1 MSSNLNTTTQ
11 FTVLF
16 TAQKFK
22 KNKTWQDGRIVYYS
36 FNRKII
42 LIDEKGYNIDK
53 KFSKTGIPEVG
64 DEIKFNFHLVTVEL
78 LDNQTSQTNAT
89 TNLQVTPILSTPQ
102 ITNTDRQINPDILQ
116 SNISKLNIDQQPI
129 RRRFRK
135 MNIGLSQSHMAS
147 HNVFS
152 STNTNILM
160 HNNNN
165 NNSNNNN
172 NNSNNNNNTYTDCEQ
187 LNNQVQPTVF
197 NQYNNFNQQ
206 INSTGILSTNSSIQK
221 SKEKCIKVP
230 NVIEI
235 GAIDTPI
242 TDTSSTF
249 KNSSELSSNFLTN
262 NVIVK
267 SNDEQLAFDEFQTNT
282 TPPNTSTSNTV
293 NETHDVHMNSIQQ
306 EEQQIGVKRTTKDT
320 NINIQKRVRIGLSKN
335 SSKSL
340 HSKSAIDVSLSA
352 NETIAAEDQ
361 ALPSTSITLK
371 ENNLPPSSS
380 SSRSL
385 VSVTTSTAPSAFVP
399 GSLVNSHNDE
409 ATSNTLLSNK
419 SAPSKHFKIPYA
431 NGVSTPLVLFFPTLE
446 KAMTVIKTR
455 KLPKRTKIIPTK
467 FKSVV
472 EYKEIFKKA
481 IHEHLQLM
489 LLNNAMHYFINS
501 EKATTNNMERFFR
514 SKGLSFYTGCRLKNN
529 SYYTHEDV
537 FNLSVQNREN
547 HNKYSKDDI
556 WVISTSL
563 SFDSSQTFLGRSTFY
578 GPSSD
583 GCIEFKCITPRDY
596 RVASKF
602 PTNQPSLFALRT
614 ISAGSEFMMLDTLED
629 MLDQLPVLP
638 NILNDGKRSKRNNQ
652 PELHNVSM
660 NGMNQLAVIR
670 LTESDCINIPEKLN
684 ETAQQYKLNEDQA
697 NALYCMAKSVIIA
710 PGWNEDTSNP
720 ITLVHGV
727 FGSGKSFLAAVMIIF
742 LRELIDTVN
751 DKREP
756 EDQIS
761 FKIMITCFTNV
772 AVDRILSVLVKLGFD
787 NFVRIGSLKRI
798 AKNLLPYTVRAKITG
813 NEELKELEHM
823 LDDPNNTEEEI
834 ENISSAI
841 QRFRKCENILEVHKA
856 DVVGTTCN
864 ASSFDIFN
872 DTVFPFVLMDECS
885 QIMEPMT
892 IVPLARFKCSRMVLI
907 GDPLQ
912 LPPTIATQS
921 DDDKIGQ
928 GLDKTLFS
936 RLIEMGIQSIML
948 RSQYRCHPNISS
960 ISNKLFYENKL
971 LNGHVVETR
980 QPLVTG
986 LSPLIFVDVIGNDQ
1000 KSIGNSFWNR
1010 DEIAIVA
1017 HTIQE
1022 LSNLGVDSSSI
1033 GIISLYK
1040 EQVDKIQLYLG
1051 NNTSNQ
1057 NNISNIQ
1064 ISTVDA
1070 FQGAEKEIII
1080 LSTVRTLVVDSLINL
1095 LESM

>member
-1 MSSNLNTTTQ
+1 M
-11 FTVLF
+11 
-16 TAQKFK
+16 
-22 KNKTWQDGRIVYYS
+22 Y
-36 FNRKII
+36 II
-42 LIDEKGYNIDK
+42 LC
-53 KFSKTGIPEVG
+53 
-64 DEIKFNFHLVTVEL
+64 
-78 LDNQTSQTNAT
+78 
-89 TNLQVTPILSTPQ
+89 
-102 ITNTDRQINPDILQ
+102 
-116 SNISKLNIDQQPI
+116 LNI
-129 RRRFRK
+129 R
-135 MNIGLSQSHMAS
+135 
-147 HNVFS
+147 
-152 STNTNILM
+152 
-160 HNNNN
+160 
-165 NNSNNNN
+165 
-172 NNSNNNNNTYTDCEQ
+172 
-187 LNNQVQPTVF
+187 
-197 NQYNNFNQQ
+197 
-206 INSTGILSTNSSIQK
+206 SI
-221 SKEKCIKVP
+221 
-230 NVIEI
+230 
-235 GAIDTPI
+235 
-242 TDTSSTF
+242 
-249 KNSSELSSNFLTN
+249 
-262 NVIVK
+262 
-267 SNDEQLAFDEFQTNT
+267 
-282 TPPNTSTSNTV
+282 
-293 NETHDVHMNSIQQ
+293 
-306 EEQQIGVKRTTKDT
+306 
-320 NINIQKRVRIGLSKN
+320 
-335 SSKSL
+335 
-340 HSKSAIDVSLSA
+340 
-352 NETIAAEDQ
+352 
-361 ALPSTSITLK
+361 
-371 ENNLPPSSS
+371 
-380 SSRSL
+380 
-385 VSVTTSTAPSAFVP
+385 
-399 GSLVNSHNDE
+399 
-409 ATSNTLLSNK
+409 
-419 SAPSKHFKIPYA
+419 
-431 NGVSTPLVLFFPTLE
+431 PLVLFFPTLE
-446 KAMTVIKTR
+446 KAMTAIKTR
-455 KLPKRTKIIPTK
+455 KLPKRTKTIPTK
-467 FKSVV
+467 FKSVT

-514 SKGLSFYTGCRLKNN
+514 SKGLSFYTGCRLKSN
-529 SYYTHEDV
+529 SYYIHEDV
-537 FNLSVQNREN
+537 FNLSIQNREN

-629 MLDQLPVLP
+629 TLDQLPVLP

-652 PELHNVSM
+652 PELHNIPM
-660 NGMNQLAVIR
+660 NETNQLAVIR
-670 LTESDCINIPEKLN
+670 LTEGDCINISEKLD
-684 ETAQQYKLNEDQA
+684 ETTRQYKLNEDQA
-697 NALYCMAKSVIIA
+697 SALYFMAKSVIIA
-710 PGWNEDTSNP
+710 PGWNEDANNP

-727 FGSGKSFLAAVMIIF
+727 FGSGKRSDFLQNNDNLLYGNFIF
-742 LRELIDTVN
+742 LKKNKKNTI
-751 DKREP
+751 KY
-756 EDQIS
+756 
-761 FKIMITCFTNV
+761 KITIN
-772 AVDRILSVLVKLGFD
+772 IIIKLKVLVKLGFD
-787 NFVRIGSLKRI
+787 NFVRVGSLKRI

-872 DTVFPFVLMDECS
+872 DTVFPFILMDECS
-885 QIMEPMT
+885 QLMEPMT
-892 IVPLARFKCSRMVLI
+892 IVPLARFKCSRIVLI

-921 DDDKIGQ
+921 DDDRIGQ

-936 RLIEMGIQSIML
+936 RLIE
-948 RSQYRCHPNISS
+948 CHPSISS

-971 LNGHVVETR
+971 LNGHVVENR
-980 QPLVTG
+980 RPLVTG

-1051 NNTSNQ
+1051 NNVSNQ

-1080 LSTVRTLVVDSLINL
+1080 LSTVRTSGSGFIDQLTRVNVALTRARRHLIILGNKNL
-1095 LESM
+1095 LSGNETWSKILMECQGNKI